1 MDEEKSSGIKLVGR
15 KGKLKIDAQAI
26 DSMQRMVN
34 ELRKGRPFVP
44 KGVFR
49 FKSFEE
55 ADKWLLEMQTRPT
68 NPEIQR

>member
-1 MDEEKSSGIKLVGR
+1 MDEEKSFGIKVVGR
-15 KGKLKIDAQAI
+15 KGNPKVDAEAI
-26 DSMQRMVN
+26 DPMQRMVN

-55 ADKWLLEMQTRPT
+55 ADKWLLEMQTRPA

>member
-1 MDEEKSSGIKLVGR
+1 MDEEKTSPIKVVGR
-15 KGKLKIDAQAI
+15 KGTPKIDAEAI

-55 ADKWLLEMQTRPT
+55 ADKWLLEMQTRPK